1 MQTGRE
7 APMPRSARIPDDAPL
22 NTVFFLMAQYRC
34 AAVIPIEDVCRDYFR
49 HLTPEKLV
57 RKVSLGEIALPLVRI
72 EASQKSAKGVHISD
86 LAQWLDDRA
95 EAARKECRQLC
106 G

>member
-1 MQTGRE
+1 MKARSSRTK
-7 APMPRSARIPDDAPL
+7 APVMAPNVSGMSDTTWL
-22 NTVFFLMAQYRC
+22 LMARYRGMPL
-34 AAVIPIEDVCRDYFR
+34 IPIETVCADYFR
-49 HLTPEKLV
+49 HLTPEKLI

-72 EASQKSAKGVHISD
+72 EASQKSAKGVHVND

-106 G
+106 E

>member
-1 MQTGRE
+1 MKPRRSRAKTAIE
-7 APMPRSARIPDDAPL
+7 ATSVSGMSDTTWL
-22 NTVFFLMAQYRC
+22 LMARYRGLPL
-34 AAVIPIEDVCRDYFR
+34 IPIETVCADFFR
-49 HLTPEKLV
+49 HLTPEKLI

-72 EASQKSAKGVHISD
+72 EASQKSAKSVHIKD

-106 G
+106 R